1 MIRLA
6 CFDFDG
12 TLVSSLSEIAEGI
25 RVLAHQEGLKAPSD
39 EVVSVMIGRGVRVLV
54 EDLRAWWAR
63 SETPVP
69 AHLEDE
75 ALLQTLVHI
84 WTERSGALITAIP
97 GAFEG
102 VRALRAQGVATWI
115 VTNKEEILARDFL
128 EKHGLED
135 AFDGILGGNGAIEIR
150 LKPWPDMIHYAI
162 KASGVSARETV
173 MVGDSC
179 NDALAARAAGV
190 RAMLVNTGYN
200 GGVPINQW
208 AAQEGF
214 TEVFPNVGAVCE
226 RIIEEQKT
234 EEQNV

>member
-12 TLVSSLSEIAEGI
+12 TLVSSLPEIAEGI
-25 RVLAHQEGLKAPSD
+25 RVLARREGLKEPSD

-54 EDLRAWWAR
+54 EDLRAWWER
-63 SETPVP
+63 SGTPV
-69 AHLEDE
+69 ATHLEDE
-75 ALLQTLVHI
+75 ALLQALVHI
-84 WTERSGALITAIP
+84 WAERSGALITAIP

-102 VRALRAQGVATWI
+102 VRALHAQGVVTWV

-128 EKHGLED
+128 KKHGLED
-135 AFDGILGGNGAIEIR
+135 AFDGILGGNGAVEIR
-150 LKPWPDMIHYAI
+150 LKPWPDMIQYAI
-162 KASGVSARETV
+162 KAAGVSAEETV

-190 RAMLVNTGYN
+190 RAMLVDTGYN
-200 GGVPINQW
+200 GGVPIGQW

-214 TEVFPNVGAVCE
+214 SEVLPDVGAVCQ
-226 RIIEEQKT
+226 RILEEQKV
-234 EEQNV
+234 EEQKA